1 MRKILCWFLS
11 IICVLQLTQNAW
23 ATEVITASAED
34 EYSYSFV
41 DSEGKE
47 NTLVI
52 TICDTGDVIV
62 ACYIEG
68 QFMNSA
74 RSTVTSENEV
84 TATTIYADGATD
96 VEQIAFSDGNETS
109 LQKELSAQAN
119 TSPVYTYAGRVN
131 FGGHYEGYAPGTY
144 HTHTWDVYEALQSV
158 VDEYKDINIGAGTAV
173 SAAVGIVIA
182 VLTTIAFPVTAA
194 TEIAEAL
201 VIAAISSVGGTIA
214 GGVVQSFVYKRY
226 YVRSWKYL
234 IKVSDLDSGKSK
246 VYSGDEYRVYL
257 DGGGYS
263 SELHYSGRRNWWSLT
278 VLSLMWP
285 DFWNCG
291 MPVVSSITY
300 A

>member
-1 MRKILCWFLS
+1 MRKFLCRFLS

-23 ATEVITASAED
+23 ATEITASAED
-34 EYSYSFV
+34 EYSYSFA

-52 TICDTGDVIV
+52 TIRDTGDVIV

-84 TATTIYADGATD
+84 TATTTYADGSTD
-96 VEQIAFSDGNETS
+96 IEQIAFSAGNKTV
-109 LQKELSAQAN
+109 LQNGLNAKAN
-119 TSPVYTYAGRVN
+119 TSLVYTYAGRVN

-158 VDEYKDINIGAGTAV
+158 VDEYKTLNIEAGTLLSVVV
-173 SAAVGIVIA
+173 SVVVS
-182 VLTTIAFPVTAA
+182 VLVLYAFPPAA
-194 TEIAEAL
+194 
-201 VIAAISSVGGTIA
+201 AAISAQDVIVAAVSSAGGSIA
-214 GGVVQSFVYKRY
+214 GGVVQSAVSKRY

-246 VYSGDEYRVYL
+246 VYSGEEYRVCL

-263 SELHYSGRRNWWSLT
+263 SEPQYSGKRNWWSQT

-285 DFWNCG
+285 DFWSCG